1 MNNLGT
7 KKIETERLILRK
19 FTFEDIESYHNNWS
33 VDELTHQYDWYFN
46 LKSIDDTKKY
56 IENVIDKYKNDNY
69 YNWVIELKDTHEV
82 IGHIGVNLIMKIHEY
97 IEIGYSLSSKYF
109 KQGIMTE
116 ALKEI
121 INFFINEVG
130 VRVIEGTCI
139 SENDAS
145 INLMKKVGMNLDAIL
160 PKRRVSHKTGN
171 ICDEYIF
178 SIINESEV

>member
-1 MNNLGT
+1 MKELGT
-7 KKIETERLILRK
+7 KTLETNRLVLRK
-19 FTFEDIESYHNNWS
+19 FKLDDVESYHNNWS
-33 VDELTHQYDWYFN
+33 IDELTHQYDWYFN
-46 LKSIDDTKKY
+46 LKTIDDTKKY
-56 IENVIDKYKNDNY
+56 IENTIDRYKYDNY
-69 YNWVIELKDTHEV
+69 YNWVIVLKDTNEV
-82 IGHIGVNLIMKIHEY
+82 IGHIGVNKIMKVHGY

-139 SENDAS
+139 SENEAS
-145 INLMKKVGMNLDAIL
+145 INLMKKVGMNLDAVL

-178 SIINESEV
+178 SIIK